1 MATHNGKVVLTGQ
14 DTWDAWIQ
22 SMSAKIPRKIWAY
35 MHPDNPTGE
44 LLAEPREPQWGDYA
58 SSATDYSQLT
68 QTQQRSYDA
77 AFRQW
82 EFRQRQYSKQETE
95 VSEAYTTVL
104 ESVSDKLRE
113 PLDRQETLRSWMQLL
128 KATAAPSEG
137 YMLAKMKD
145 QYNAVMKS
153 FKGQKMFLPWLD
165 KWETMLVKAQKY
177 HLPET
182 ENGQWLREFAD
193 LIEPMHQSYA
203 TLFSEE
209 ARELDAHAV
218 RRRRQLEEALAFQRS
233 YSTPS
238 QRVRRMNSSNTVV
251 SEIDVEA
258 ESEDLNAPVARR
270 PAPEGSPD
278 RTVQRVAAAMREWA
292 LRHKPTSGSTVRGG
306 AFHVDDGDQDSTD
319 DLEASTPKG
328 RKRTRTVQGG
338 KPAKRP
344 MPECPAC
351 GMRGHDLPNCWGV
364 FDEKRPEGT
373 ARNER
378 RVRKAKKALQ
388 GNSELQKEVDAIRKA
403 EMN

>member
-35 MHPDNPTGE
+35 MHPDNPMGE
-44 LLAEPREPQWGDYA
+44 LLAEPREPQWSDYG

-137 YMLAKMKD
+137 YMLAKVKD
-145 QYNAVMKS
+145 QYNMVMKS
-153 FKGQKMFLPWLD
+153 FKGQKTFLPWLD

-203 TLFSEE
+203 TIFSEK
-209 ARELDAHAV
+209 ARELDANAV
-218 RRRRQLEEALAFQRS
+218 RRRRQLEEALAFQTS

-238 QRVRRMNSSNTVV
+238 QRRRRVNSSNTVV
-251 SEIDVEA
+251 SEINVEA
-258 ESEDLNAPVARR
+258 EDGDLIAPVAQR
-270 PAPEGSPD
+270 PAPEGSLD
-278 RTVQRVAAAMREWA
+278 WTVQKVAAAMREWA
-292 LRHKPTSGSTVRGG
+292 IRHKPTSGSTVRGG
-306 AFHVDDGDQDSTD
+306 AFHVDDGDKDSTD
-319 DLEASTPKG
+319 DKEASTPKG
-328 RKRTRTVQGG
+328 RKRTRTEQGG
-338 KPAKRP
+338 TPAKRP
-344 MPECPAC
+344 VPECPAC
-351 GMRGHDLPNCWGV
+351 GMRGHDLPDCWYV

-373 ARNER
+373 ARNEYR
-378 RVRKAKKALQ
+378 LRKAKKALE
-388 GNSELQKEVDAIRKA
+388 GNSELQKKVDAIRKA
-403 EMN
+403 EIN

>member
-145 QYNAVMKS
+145 QYNVVLKS
-153 FKGQKMFLPWLD
+153 FKGQKTFLPWLD

-203 TLFSEE
+203 TVFCEG
-209 ARELDAHAV
+209 AKGLDAYAV
-218 RRRRQLEEALAFQRS
+218 RRRRQLEEALAFQTS
-233 YSTPS
+233 HSPPS
-238 QRVRRMNSSNTVV
+238 QRRRRVNSSNTVV
-251 SEIDVEA
+251 SEIEVEA
-258 ESEDLNAPVARR
+258 EDGDLIAPVVQR
-270 PAPEGSPD
+270 PAPEGSID
-278 RTVQRVAAAMREWA
+278 WTVQKVAAAMREWA
-292 LRHKPTSGSTVRGG
+292 LRHQPTSGSTVRGA
-306 AFHVDDGDQDSTD
+306 AFHVDDGDKDSTD
-319 DLEASTPKG
+319 DKEASTPKG
-328 RKRTRTVQGG
+328 RKRTRTEQGG
-338 KPAKRP
+338 TPAKRP
-344 MPECPAC
+344 VPECPAC
-351 GMRGHDLPNCWGV
+351 GMRGHDLPDCWYV

-373 ARNER
+373 ARNEYR
-378 RVRKAKKALQ
+378 MRKAKKALE
-388 GNSELQKEVDAIRKA
+388 GNSELQKKVDAIRKA